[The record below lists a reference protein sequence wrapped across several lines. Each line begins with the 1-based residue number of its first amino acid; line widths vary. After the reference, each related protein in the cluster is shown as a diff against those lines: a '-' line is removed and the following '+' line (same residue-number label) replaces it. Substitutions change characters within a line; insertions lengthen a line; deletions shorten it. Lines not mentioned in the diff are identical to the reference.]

1 MTLQMLSH
9 LLLLC
14 LGVLLGTSWTLQA
27 IQYKFHRL
35 AEERRRLNEEWL
47 AVRAAR
53 RQQLDGRRT
62 LTTPVIELVWYLEQT
77 VLFEDP
83 SADD

>member
-1 MTLQMLSH
+1 VTLQMLSH

-27 IQYKFHRL
+27 IQYKLHRL

-47 AVRAAR
+47 AIRAAR
-53 RQQLDGRRT
+53 RQQLDGRRRY
-62 LTTPVIELVWYLEQT
+62 PVIEPAWYSEQT
-77 VLFEDP
+77 VLSENP
-83 SADD
+83 SDDD

>member
-1 MTLQMLSH
+1 
-9 LLLLC
+9 
-14 LGVLLGTSWTLQA
+14 
-27 IQYKFHRL
+27 
-35 AEERRRLNEEWL
+35 LNEEWL